1 MRLSRDIPKIPL
13 EDENDDLLTDEQY
26 AALAALPTVQARAL
40 AQRRAVRELQMSIR
54 AENAIKA
61 STNEGTTQLLKQR
74 MARHEAII
82 LERPKL
88 AAWVVSDL
96 AIPAVIHDEIKAD
109 GLYLLGADGTVPA
122 LFIVEIACR
131 VLGGVD

>member
-96 AIPAVIHDEIKAD
+96 VIPAVIHDEIKAD